1 MSYQHPWCARLL
13 TSLPDEQIR
22 GAVLADEPRWDYVET
37 ELVKL
42 GSLAHSQ
49 VDLNAV
55 AEACLGLLESRTK
68 DMRVLAQLLRC
79 LQHPAKATPLG
90 AAISLLE
97 AWIQAYWL
105 LAWPGNASQKQ
116 RLMVQIVKR
125 FEGALPR
132 ICESASAAELAQ
144 LLAQAEQLER
154 VWLAQCPDKGEL
166 LDPLVMGLKRA
177 QRQQVAQAEANA
189 AGQPQSSGAAAA
201 GTPASVAST
210 ASGAGAMVLSGGGS
224 SAGVDIDSSNDRA
237 WRQTQ
242 LKVAE
247 LLIER
252 QPEAAVGYRLR
263 RHAVWAGITAVPMSG
278 AGNRT
283 PLAPMSADMVDEYR
297 AAMNAPDL
305 GLWLRIEQS
314 LTLAPYWFE
323 GHMLSAMVAQ
333 KLGFA
338 TVAQAIM
345 QELETFLQRLPALR
359 ELTFSD
365 GTPFLSA
372 ECSRWLQPAKGG
384 SSDGQGGCSLAEE
397 VALRHGEQGVAAAL
411 ALLDERIAQLKEPR
425 DRFHALLVQAELL
438 AQEGMEALARQH
450 YQHLWQEASR
460 LGLSHWEPGLVNR
473 LESLAAPLSK

>member
-79 LQHPAKATPLG
+79 LQHPAKATPFG
-90 AAISLLE
+90 AALSLLE
-97 AWIQAYWL
+97 AWIRTYWL
-105 LAWPGNASQKQ
+105 LAWPGNATQKQ

-132 ICESASAAELAQ
+132 VCESASAAELAQ
-144 LLAQAEQLER
+144 LLVQAEQLETG
-154 VWLAQCPDKGEL
+154 WLAQCPDKGEL
-166 LDPLVMGLKRA
+166 LDPLLMGLKRA
-177 QRQQVAQAEANA
+177 QRQQATQAQADA
-189 AGQPQSSGAAAA
+189 AQQPQQ
-201 GTPASVAST
+201 GTPAAASAT
-210 ASGAGAMVLSGGGS
+210 ASSAGTAATMVLSGGGGG
-224 SAGVDIDSSNDRA
+224 SAGVEIDSSNDRA

-252 QPEAAVGYRLR
+252 QPEAPVGYRLR
-263 RHAVWAGITAVPMSG
+263 RHAIWAGITTPPMTSRD
-278 AGNRT
+278 NKT
-283 PLAPMSADMVDEYR
+283 QLAPMSVDMVDEYR
-297 AAMNAPDL
+297 AAMSSPDL
-305 GLWLRIEQS
+305 ALWQRIEQS

-323 GHMLSAMVAQ
+323 GHRLSAEVAQ

-338 TVAQAIM
+338 AVAQAIM
-345 QELETFLQRLPALR
+345 QELDGFLQRLPALR

-365 GTPFLSA
+365 GSAFLSP

-384 SSDGQGGCSLAEE
+384 SGSEGGSSLAEE
-397 VALRHGEQGVAAAL
+397 VAQRHGEQGVAAAL
-411 ALLDERIAQLKEPR
+411 ALLDERMAQLKEPR
-425 DRFHALLVQAELL
+425 DRFHAQLVQAELL

-450 YQHLWQEASR
+450 YQHLWQEATR
-460 LGLSHWEPGLVNR
+460 LGLAQWEPGLVSR
-473 LESLAAPLSK
+473 LESHVAPLSK